1 MARSPRTPGSRAAL
15 ESALIGLGL
24 ALLLGAAVAGF
35 ALGRASAPEGNGAV
49 AAEET
54 GTATTGATGTEG
66 LTTVTGETET
76 TGATTGGGTTT
87 GGGETGQ
94 TGQTGTGGGTGEQA
108 EGARVFET
116 AGCGGCHTL
125 SAANSSGTIGPNLD
139 NIDLSS
145 SEIEN
150 AVRTGPGAMPSFA
163 GRLSDE
169 EIEAVADY
177 VENG

>member
-1 MARSPRTPGSRAAL
+1 M
-15 ESALIGLGL
+15 LILLGL
-24 ALLLGAAVAGF
+24 ALLLGAVVAGF
-35 ALGRASAPEGNGAV
+35 ALGRATAPEGDGAV

-54 GTATTGATGTEG
+54 GTATTGATETEG
-66 LTTVTGETET
+66 LTTVTGETERP
-76 TGATTGGGTTT
+76 GATTGGGETTT
-87 GGGETGQ
+87 GGGE

-108 EGARVFET
+108 TGARVFET
-116 AGCGGCHTL
+116 AGCGGCHTF
-125 SAANSSGTIGPNLD
+125 SAANSSGTVGPNLD
-139 NIDLSS
+139 SINLSS

-177 VENG
+177 VENN